1 MSHVARLLTGIV
13 AVSLLAACGATRQ
26 VVKADTAKDVIEKPV
41 KYYVP
46 IEADLRKRC
55 KWRDTAPIGQI
66 FEVSG
71 ERKACLIQYEIQLD
85 GIDKV
90 QGNPVPEEAKP

>member
-1 MSHVARLLTGIV
+1 MSHIARLLTTLTV
-13 AVSLLAACGATRQ
+13 ASLLAACGANRQ
-26 VVKADTAKDVIEKPV
+26 VVKPAKEVIEKPV

-46 IEADLRKRC
+46 IDPDLRKRC
-55 KWRDTAPIGQI
+55 KWRDNAPIGAI

-85 GIDKV
+85 GIDRV

>member
-1 MSHVARLLTGIV
+1 MSHVARLLTTIT
-13 AVSLLAACGATRQ
+13 AVLLLTACGANRQ
-26 VVKADTAKDVIEKPV
+26 AVKGTPAKEVIEKPV
-41 KYYVP
+41 RYYVP
-46 IEADLRKRC
+46 IDPDLRKRC
-55 KWRDTAPIGQI
+55 KWRETAPIGAI

-90 QGNPVPEEAKP
+90 QGNPVPEDAKP

>member
-1 MSHVARLLTGIV
+1 MSHVARLLTTLAV
-13 AVSLLAACGATRQ
+13 ASLLTACGANRQ
-26 VVKADTAKDVIEKPV
+26 VVKPAKEVIEKPV

-46 IEADLRKRC
+46 IDPDLRKRC
-55 KWRDTAPIGQI
+55 KWRDSAPIDAI

-90 QGNPVPEEAKP
+90 QGNAVPEEVKP

>member
-1 MSHVARLLTGIV
+1 MSHVARLLT
-13 AVSLLAACGATRQ
+13 ALAAASLLAACGANRQ
-26 VVKADTAKDVIEKPV
+26 VVKPAKDVIEKPV

-46 IEADLRKRC
+46 IEEDLRKRC